1 MLFPNVAPPMTP
13 SLPLAIEHTR
23 VATLRGNEV
32 LQDHTVLVRNGRIE
46 RLGPSAL
53 LPTPADATRIDGSA
67 CTLLPGLCDMH
78 VHLLPS
84 GIDPA
89 EGVPDEA
96 SAWAQ
101 AEAYLKR
108 LLDAGLTT
116 VRNMAGTPWHLRVR
130 DAVNAGRIAG
140 PRIVTAGPILETRF
154 TFPAMAAFGKLVT
167 SAEQGRAEVHA
178 QAAAGYDFI
187 KVYNDLDPE
196 IYDAIV
202 ATARELGLPVAGH
215 VPFGKG
221 LFGALAARQDSIEH
235 FRSYDFALDMR
246 EPAGKERFVGWL
258 HSTPARMRE
267 LAERTAEA
275 GSWNVP
281 TLVIEEALARSING
295 DSADAPWIEATTD
308 QTDLRSVFSP
318 AALAAIAEGLPLRQ
332 QLLAAMDQSGAR
344 LLAGS
349 DCPGCGLIPGQS
361 LHRELQLMVQAGLS
375 PLRALQTATANAAE
389 YLGLRGRQG
398 QIIEGQRADLVLIEG
413 SATSDLAALSNVR
426 GVATAGTWHT
436 PAGESS

>member
-1 MLFPNVAPPMTP
+1 MTTSP
-13 SLPLAIEHTR
+13 PLAIEHAR

-32 LQDHTVLVRNGRIE
+32 MHDHTVLVRNGRIE

-53 LPTPADATRIDGSA
+53 LPAPADAKRIDGSA

-96 SAWAQ
+96 SAWVQ

-167 SAEQGRAEVHA
+167 SVEQGRAEVHA

-187 KVYNDLDPE
+187 KVYNDLDPD

-235 FRSYDFALDMR
+235 FRSYDFALDVR

-281 TLVIEEALARSING
+281 TLVIEEAFARSING
-295 DSADAPWIEATTD
+295 DSTDAPWIEATTD

-332 QLLAAMDQSGAR
+332 QLLAAMDHSGAR

-389 YLGLRGRQG
+389 YLGLRGQQG
-398 QIIEGQRADLVLIEG
+398 QIFEGQRADLVLIEG
-413 SATSDLAALSNVR
+413 NATSDLAALSNVR

>member
-1 MLFPNVAPPMTP
+1 MTTTHPPI
-13 SLPLAIEHTR
+13 AIEHTR
-23 VATLRGNEV
+23 VAVLRGAEV
-32 LQDHTVLVRNGRIE
+32 LADHTVLLRNGRIE

-53 LPTPADATRIDGSA
+53 LPAPADATRIDGSG

-84 GIDPA
+84 GIDRA
-89 EGVPDEA
+89 QGVADEA

-101 AEAYLKR
+101 AQAYLKR

-116 VRNMAGTPWHLRVR
+116 VRNMAGTPWHLKVR
-130 DAVNAGRIAG
+130 DAVNASRIAG

-154 TFPAMAAFGKLVT
+154 TFPAMAAFGQLVT
-167 SAEQGRAEVHA
+167 TVDEGRAAVHA
-178 QAAAGYDFI
+178 QAKAGYDFI
-187 KVYNDLDPE
+187 KVYNDLDAE

-235 FRSYDFALDMR
+235 FRSYDFALDVR
-246 EPAGKERFVGWL
+246 SPVGKERFVGWL

-281 TLVIEEALARSING
+281 TLVIEEALARSVKG
-295 DSADAPWIEATTD
+295 AAEKAPWIESTRP
-308 QTDLRSVFSP
+308 QSDLSAVFTP

-332 QLLAAMDQSGAR
+332 QLLAEMDRSGAR

-349 DCPGCGLIPGQS
+349 DCPGCGLVPGLS
-361 LHRELQLMVQAGLS
+361 LHRELQLMVDSGLS

-389 YLGLRGRQG
+389 YLGLRGQQG
-398 QIIEGQRADLVLIEG
+398 QIVEGQRADLVLIG
-413 SATSDLAALSNVR
+413 GDATRDLAALSNVR
-426 GVATAGTWHT
+426 GVATAGRWHT
-436 PAGESS
+436 PKGEDS

>member
-1 MLFPNVAPPMTP
+1 MTP

-32 LQDHTVLVRNGRIE
+32 LHDHTVLVRNGRIE
-46 RLGPSAL
+46 RMGPSAL
-53 LPTPADATRIDGSA
+53 LPAPADAERIDGSA

-84 GIDPA
+84 GIDPT

-140 PRIVTAGPILETRF
+140 PRIVTAGPILESRF

-167 SAEQGRAEVHA
+167 SVEQGRAEVHA

-187 KVYNDLDPE
+187 KVYNDLDPD

-295 DSADAPWIEATTD
+295 DRADAPWIEATTD

-332 QLLAAMDQSGAR
+332 QLLAAMDHSGAR

-389 YLGLRGRQG
+389 YLGLRGQQG
-398 QIIEGQRADLVLIEG
+398 QIIEGQRADLLLIEG
-413 SATSDLAALSNVR
+413 NATSDLAALSNVR
-426 GVATAGTWHT
+426 GVATAGIWHT
-436 PAGESS
+436 PAGEIS

>member
-1 MLFPNVAPPMTP
+1 MTTSP
-13 SLPLAIEHTR
+13 PLAIEHTR

-32 LQDHTVLVRNGRIE
+32 LHDHTVLVRNGRIE

-53 LPTPADATRIDGSA
+53 LPAPADATRIDGSA

-84 GIDPA
+84 GIDPT

-130 DAVNAGRIAG
+130 DAVNAGRIPG

-154 TFPAMAAFGKLVT
+154 SFAAMAAFGKLVT
-167 SAEQGRAEVHA
+167 SVEQGRAEVHA

-187 KVYNDLDPE
+187 KVYNDLDPD

-235 FRSYDFALDMR
+235 FRSYDFALDVR

-281 TLVIEEALARSING
+281 TLVIEEALARSIKG

-332 QLLAAMDQSGAR
+332 QLLAAMDHSGAR

-389 YLGLRGRQG
+389 YLGLRGQQG
-398 QIIEGQRADLVLIEG
+398 QIIEGQRADLLLIEG
-413 SATSDLAALSNVR
+413 NATSDLAALSNVR

>member
-1 MLFPNVAPPMTP
+1 MTTTQSP
-13 SLPLAIEHTR
+13 IAIEHAR

-32 LQDHTVLVRNGRIE
+32 LHDHTVLVRNGRVE
-46 RLGPSAL
+46 RVGSSAL
-53 LPTPADATRIDGSA
+53 LPAPPDAERIDGSA

-101 AEAYLKR
+101 AEAYMKR

-130 DAVNAGRIAG
+130 DAVNGGRLAG
-140 PRIVTAGPILETRF
+140 PRIFTAGPILETRF
-154 TFPAMAAFGKLVT
+154 TFPAMAAFGQLVAT
-167 SAEQGRAEVHA
+167 VDEGRAAVHA
-178 QAAAGYDFI
+178 QAKAGYDFI
-187 KVYNDLDPE
+187 KVYNDLDPD

-235 FRSYDFALDMR
+235 FRSYDFALDVR
-246 EPAGKERFVGWL
+246 EPVGKERFVGWL

-295 DSADAPWIEATTD
+295 DSANAPWIEATTD

-332 QLLAAMDQSGAR
+332 QLLAAMDHSGAR

-375 PLRALQTATANAAE
+375 PLRALQTATANAAA
-389 YLGLRGRQG
+389 YLGLRGQQG
-398 QIIEGQRADLVLIEG
+398 QIIEGQRADLLLIEG
-413 SATSDLAALSNVR
+413 NATSDLAALSNVC

>member
-1 MLFPNVAPPMTP
+1 MTP
-13 SLPLAIEHTR
+13 SQPLAIEHTR

-32 LQDHTVLVRNGRIE
+32 LHDHTVLVRNGRIE
-46 RLGPSAL
+46 RVGPSAL
-53 LPTPADATRIDGSA
+53 LPAPPDATHIDGSA

-89 EGVPDEA
+89 EGVADEA
-96 SAWAQ
+96 SAWTQ

-108 LLDAGLTT
+108 LLVAGVTT

-140 PRIVTAGPILETRF
+140 SSIFTAGPILETRF
-154 TFPAMAAFGKLVT
+154 TFPGLAAFGQLVT
-167 SAEQGRAEVHA
+167 TVEQGRAAVRA
-178 QAAAGYDFI
+178 QAQASYDFI
-187 KVYNDLDPE
+187 KVYNDLDPD

-235 FRSYDFALDMR
+235 FRSYDFALDVR
-246 EPAGKERFVGWL
+246 KPVGKERFVGWL
-258 HSTPARMRE
+258 HSSPARMRE

-275 GSWNVP
+275 GSWKVP
-281 TLVIEEALARSING
+281 TLVIEEALARGIRG
-295 DSADAPWIEATTD
+295 TDEKAPWIESTTPQGD
-308 QTDLRSVFSP
+308 MSAIFTP

-332 QLLAAMDQSGAR
+332 QLLAEMDRSGAR
-344 LLAGS
+344 LMAGS

-361 LHRELQLMVQAGLS
+361 LHRELQLMVDAGLS
-375 PLRALQTATANAAE
+375 PLRALRCATANAAE
-389 YLGLRGRQG
+389 YLGLRGLQG
-398 QIIEGQRADLVLIEG
+398 QVVEGQRADLVLVHG
-413 SATSDLAALSNVR
+413 DATSDLTALAHVR
-426 GVATAGTWHT
+426 GMVAAGIWHNPT
-436 PAGESS
+436 EQAHER

>member
-1 MLFPNVAPPMTP
+1 MTP
-13 SLPLAIEHTR
+13 SLPLAIEHAR

-32 LQDHTVLVRNGRIE
+32 LHEHTVLVRNGRIE

-53 LPTPADATRIDGSA
+53 LPAPADATRIDGSA

-167 SAEQGRAEVHA
+167 SVEQGRAEVQA

-187 KVYNDLDPE
+187 KVYNDLDPD

-221 LFGALAARQDSIEH
+221 LFGALAAHQDSIEH
-235 FRSYDFALDMR
+235 FRSYDFALDVR
-246 EPAGKERFVGWL
+246 EPVGKERFVGWL
-258 HSTPARMRE
+258 HTSPARMRE

-281 TLVIEEALARSING
+281 TLVIEEALARSIEG

-332 QLLAAMDQSGAR
+332 QLLAAMDHSGAR

-389 YLGLRGRQG
+389 YLGLRGQQG
-398 QIIEGQRADLVLIEG
+398 QIIEGQRADLLLIEG
-413 SATSDLAALSNVR
+413 NATSDLAALSNVR

-436 PAGESS
+436 PAGECS